1 MQETAEQKTGG
12 KRQQNR
18 RLVML
23 DATEQK
29 AGHVGDIRTED
40 RSCKVQQNRRQV
52 MLVQIR
58 KQVMQTTATQKTGH
72 AGTAENKTGHARD
85 NGDINT

>member
-1 MQETAEQKTGG
+1 MQKNSRSCRRQQNRRQVMLDATEQKAGHVRDSRTEDRGQETAEQKTGG

-18 RLVML
+18 RLVMQG
-23 DATEQK
+23 ATEQN

-52 MLVQIR
+52 M
-58 KQVMQTTATQKTGH
+58 
-72 AGTAENKTGHARD
+72 
-85 NGDINT
+85 